1 MGIFANIARNG
12 GKSEPAVVTTEAPVE
27 MRHTDETAGGGNRR
41 VRSRTG
47 RTDVFAVRVRVRL
60 KTCSRIAELSQHEA
74 DGGEFQ
80 EGKTAA
86 VEIFPVL
93 GETAAAVQPSDRTL
107 DDPTLG

>member
-1 MGIFANIARNG
+1 MTSTAKELLVSCDSKLAL
-12 GKSEPAVVTTEAPVE
+12 SESVE
-27 MRHTDETAGGGNRR
+27 ILFTFDEKLRKQDIWRQDAL
-41 VRSRTG
+41 S
-47 RTDVFAVRVRVRL
+47 ALRVRL
-60 KTCSRIAELSQHEA
+60 KTSSRIAELSQHEA

-93 GETAAAVQPSDRTL
+93 GETAAAVEPSNRTL